1 MKMMNARKAELE
13 RKLEELLQDR
23 EDVRAAIRDIL
34 RGKAQSYGVG
44 TRNRSSYNM
53 TLSELR
59 AYLRDIEGQIAVVRS
74 QLGGGG
80 ARRLVF
86 MVPVDR

>member
-1 MKMMNARKAELE
+1 MTNARKAELE
-13 RKLEELLQDR
+13 RKLEELLKDR
-23 EDVRAAIRDIL
+23 EEIRSSIRDIL

-44 TRNRSSYNM
+44 TRNKSSYNM

-59 AYLRDIEGQIAVVRS
+59 SFLKDVEGQIAVVKS

-86 MVPVDR
+86 MVPVDN